1 VVAEGSTY
9 DLDSFL
15 LGDDMKARMV
25 VTAFGG
31 NLITEAHENRCWD
44 GEEVASEEIDV
55 PAGTMC
61 DICDEEITEEA

>member
-1 VVAEGSTY
+1 
-9 DLDSFL
+9 
-15 LGDDMKARMV
+15 MKARMV

-61 DICDEEITEEA
+61 DICEEEITEEA